1 MIPTYNVD
9 DLTGGLDSVF
19 QNTMQIGFGIALF
32 IFTIWIIVSLII
44 WSFRSQEK
52 I

>member
-9 DLTGGLDSVF
+9 NLTGGLDNAF
-19 QNTMQIGFGIALF
+19 QNIMQVGLGIAVV

-44 WSFRSQEK
+44 WSFRSQKK